1 MICSISPTTNH
12 QRHSLTN
19 WAFPISSSL
28 YIPSLTKH
36 QNLKIL
42 FNGLESPQHN
52 NHQYKSS
59 INNYKKLH
67 LHVLIEHSKSHRVD
81 HDKKKNYEKCI
92 YRDTSNPI
100 ALYINCF
107 ICLCVLSCTYI
118 LRHKI
123 KSMNYIEGPKHMII
137 TLHNS
142 PRRLACTCIINY
154 NLYTDAIH
162 ELLCNIAVVLGM
174 TLSPST
180 FMTFKNIRPLSVTAS
195 LITRLSRHL
204 TSHH

>member
-1 MICSISPTTNH
+1 MVLNLLNIITTNINLVSITT
-12 QRHSLTN
+12 RNFIFTCSLNIASLTE
-19 WAFPISSSL
+19 WIM
-28 YIPSLTKH
+28 I
-36 QNLKIL
+36 
-42 FNGLESPQHN
+42 
-52 NHQYKSS
+52 
-59 INNYKKLH
+59 
-67 LHVLIEHSKSHRVD
+67 
-81 HDKKKNYEKCI
+81 KKNYEKCI

-118 LRHKI
+118 LQHKI
-123 KSMNYIEGPKHMII
+123 KSMHYIEGPKHMII

-180 FMTFKNIRPLSVTAS
+180 FMIFKNIRPLSATAS
-195 LITRLSRHL
+195 LMTRLFRHL